1 MKVFISQLMNGRD
14 PEMIIQERKQIME
27 YVRKLYPDAEE
38 IQSFFGHPDM
48 DSKNTPLKMLGMSLE
63 LMAEADLVVFAD
75 CWSLGRGCKIEHDAA
90 LQYGLKILDLEL

>member
-14 PEMIIQERKQIME
+14 LEMIALERKQIME
-27 YVRKLYPDAEE
+27 HVRKLYPDAEE

>member
-27 YVRKLYPDAEE
+27 HVRKLYPDAEE
-38 IQSFFGHPDM
+38 IQSFFEYDI
-48 DSKNTPLKMLGMSLE
+48 DSKNLPLKMLGMSLE

-90 LQYGLKILDLEL
+90 LQYGLKILDLDE